1 MKTRFLISALAS
13 FGLLASTALVANVA
27 QAATPPNVLVVAQS
41 IDDIV
46 SLDPAEG
53 YELTTVES
61 FNSLYQRLIE
71 SNAND
76 PTKLDPVLA
85 ESWTPAADGK
95 SITFTLRKGAT
106 FASGNPVTADDVVY
120 SLTRALKLNKTPV
133 FILQTLGWT
142 ADNVANNVKKIDD
155 SHVQISWPANV
166 GSAFALSILSAPVAS
181 IVDEKVVEA
190 NAKNND
196 YGNAYLHNASA
207 GSGPFK
213 IKAYTPGEALVFD
226 ANPTSP
232 TGAPKLS
239 GIIFKDVPDAAAR
252 RLLIEQGDA
261 DIARDLGADQIAALQ
276 GKPDLT
282 VLQAPSAESDYM
294 GFNTSNKDNPVLAN
308 PALWEAAR
316 WLIDYDGIANGLLK
330 GQYSVHQAF
339 LPKGFPGS
347 YDENPYRFNLDKA
360 KAALDKGGIKAGT
373 TIKLEVINQPPFT
386 DIAQALQ
393 ASFAKAGITLN
404 VVPEVAAD
412 FYGKVRSRQTE
423 AALLFWIPDYFDA
436 HSNASA
442 FAFNPEDGS
451 GTIAWRF
458 GWSIPELSKQTQ
470 AAVAETDPAKRV
482 ALYQAIE
489 KQVQANSPIILMFQA
504 KNQIVLRSNVKGFI
518 QGLDADQAY
527 FSGVTK
533 G

>member
-1 MKTRFLISALAS
+1 MKTRFLISALTA
-13 FGLLASTALVANVA
+13 FGLLASTALVADIA
-27 QAATPPNVLVVAQS
+27 RAATPANVLVVAQS

-53 YELTTVES
+53 YELTSVQS
-61 FNSLYQRLIE
+61 FNSLYQRLIA
-71 SNAND
+71 SDAAD

-85 ESWTPAADGK
+85 ESWTAGADGK
-95 SITFTLRKGAT
+95 SLTFALRQGAT
-106 FASGNPVTADDVVY
+106 FASGNPVRPEDVVY
-120 SLTRALKLNKTPV
+120 SLVRALKLGKTPV

-142 ADNVANNVKKIDD
+142 ADNIDANVKKLDD
-155 SHVQISWPANV
+155 SHVQVSWPADV

-181 IVDEKVVEA
+181 IVDEKALEPNV
-190 NAKNND
+190 KDND
-196 YGNAYLHNASA
+196 FGNAYLHNASA

-226 ANPTSP
+226 ANPTAP
-232 TGAPKLS
+232 TGGPKLS
-239 GIIFKDVPDAAAR
+239 GIIFKDVPDPAAR

-261 DIARDLGADQIAALQ
+261 DITRDLGADQVAALQ
-276 GKPDLT
+276 GKPDLSI
-282 VLQAPSAESDYM
+282 LQTPSAESDYL
-294 GFNTSNKDNPVLAN
+294 GFNASNTDNPVLAN

-316 WLIDYDGIANGLLK
+316 WLVDYDAIANDLLK
-330 GQYSVHQAF
+330 GQYSVQQTF
-339 LPKGFPGS
+339 LPKGFPGAI
-347 YDENPYRFNLDKA
+347 DNNIFKFDLDKA

-412 FYGKVRSRQTE
+412 FYGKVRGRKTE

-442 FAFNPEDGS
+442 FAFNPDDGS

-458 GWSIPELSKQTQ
+458 GWSIPDLSKQTV
-470 AAVAETDPAKRV
+470 AAVAETDPAKRL
-482 ALYQAIE
+482 ADYAEIQ
-489 KQVQANSPIILMFQA
+489 KQVQANSPLVLMFQA

-518 QGLDADQAY
+518 QGLTADQAY
-527 FSGVTK
+527 FNGVSK
-533 G
+533 D

>member
-1 MKTRFLISALAS
+1 MKTRLLTSALAAAA
-13 FGLLASTALVANVA
+13 LLTSTALTMGTAA
-27 QAATPPNVLVVAQS
+27 AATPPNVLVVAQS

-71 SNAND
+71 SDAQK
-76 PTKLDPVLA
+76 PTQLDPVLA
-85 ESWTPAADGK
+85 ESWQEGADGQ
-95 SITFTLRKGAT
+95 SVTFAIRKDAK
-106 FASGNPVTADDVVY
+106 FASGNPVRPEDVIF
-120 SLTRALKLNKTPV
+120 SLNRALQLNKSPV
-133 FILQTLGWT
+133 FILQSLGWT
-142 ADNVANNVKKIDD
+142 KDNVGQYLKKVDD
-155 SHVQISWPANV
+155 THVAISWPAKV
-166 GSAFALSILSAPVAS
+166 GMSFALSILSAPVAS
-181 IVDEKVVEA
+181 IVDEKVAEA

-196 YGNAYLHNASA
+196 FGNAYLHNASA

-213 IKAYTPGEALVFD
+213 IRAYTPGEALVFD

-232 TGAPKLS
+232 TGGPKLQ

-252 RLLIEQGDA
+252 RLLIQQGDA
-261 DIARDLGADQIAALQ
+261 DIARDLGADQIAALS
-276 GKPDLT
+276 GKPGLT
-282 VLQAPSAESDYM
+282 VVQAPSAESDYM
-294 GFNTSNKDNPVLAN
+294 AFNAANTDNKVLAN

-316 WLIDYDGIANGLLK
+316 WLVDYDGIANGLLK
-330 GQYSVHQAF
+330 GQYDVHQAF

-347 YDENPYRFNLDKA
+347 LDDNPFKFDLDKA
-360 KAALDKGGIKAGT
+360 KAILAKGGIPAGT
-373 TIKLEVINQPPFT
+373 NIRLEVINQPPFP

-393 ASFAKAGITLN
+393 ASFAKGGINLSI
-404 VVPEVAAD
+404 VPEVASD
-412 FYGKVRSRQTE
+412 FYGKIRARSDE

-442 FAFNPEDGS
+442 FAINRDDGS
-451 GTIAWRF
+451 KTVAWRF
-458 GWSIPELSKQTQ
+458 GWSIPKLSDETQ
-470 AAVAETDPAKRV
+470 AAVEAKDQAERAK
-482 ALYQAIE
+482 LYQDIQ
-489 KQVQANSPIILMFQA
+489 KQVQQNSPFLFLFQA

-527 FSGVTK
+527 FAGVTK